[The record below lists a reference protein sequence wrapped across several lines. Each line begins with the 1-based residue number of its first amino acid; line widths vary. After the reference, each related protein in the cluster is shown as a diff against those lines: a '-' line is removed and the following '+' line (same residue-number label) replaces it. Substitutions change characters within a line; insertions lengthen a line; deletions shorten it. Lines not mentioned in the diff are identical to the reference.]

1 MKTIKHFSVHV
12 ETGDIYA
19 MEQSLDARLV
29 GSCGPLAENNL
40 KDLNSYNYSNEQ
52 NGWVQRNRK
61 QLILWFPW
69 QRVYKILR
77 AEIDATLS

>member
-40 KDLNSYNYSNEQ
+40 KGLNSYDYSDEQ
-52 NGWVQRNRK
+52 NKWIQKNSNR
-61 QLILWFPW
+61 LILWFP
-69 QRVYKILR
+69 
-77 AEIDATLS
+77 

>member
-1 MKTIKHFSVHV
+1 METIKHFSVHV

-29 GSCGPLAENNL
+29 GICGPLAENNL
-40 KDLNSYNYSNEQ
+40 KDLNSYNYSNVQ

-61 QLILWFPW
+61 QLILWFP
-69 QRVYKILR
+69 
-77 AEIDATLS
+77 

>member
-19 MEQSLDARLV
+19 IERSSDARLV

-40 KDLNSYNYSNEQ
+40 KDLNSYNYSDKQ
-52 NGWVQRNRK
+52 NNWIQKNSDR
-61 QLILWFPW
+61 LILRFP
-69 QRVYKILR
+69 
-77 AEIDATLS
+77 

>member
-19 MEQSLDARLV
+19 MEQSSDARLV

-40 KDLNSYNYSNEQ
+40 KDLNSYDYSDEQ
-52 NGWVQRNRK
+52 NGWIKKNSDR
-61 QLILWFPW
+61 LILWFP
-69 QRVYKILR
+69 
-77 AEIDATLS
+77 